1 MPHAFA
7 VWHKQV
13 KWPFMK
19 LLFFIISLAL
29 GQMLWVPG
37 AWSNEAISLLDDIG
51 APIGKHFSYLPEG
64 PVPISVDAART
75 AWASGRYQSADREM
89 LSFGIGA
96 QPVWLAFVA
105 NNPTAHALDR
115 EVLVE
120 VSWIDRI
127 DLYFVHQGEI
137 TNQARVGDRLPYA
150 ERPVDGR
157 YFIIPHEFKSGQTL
171 VLMRVETPDPM
182 VLPIYVTSPETI
194 QQRSIFEAYS
204 YGLLY
209 GSVLA
214 LLAYNLILF
223 ASLRQAR
230 YFFYSLYLFCFIAMN
245 LSYTGHGY
253 RWIWPENPVWQLWS
267 NPILMIVYAFSGQI
281 FATVFLESRR
291 HFPRAHRLIYI
302 IMALFFGLETTAIL
316 YGSHEAALL
325 IAFVLSLV
333 FPGIMLALGTASVV
347 RGISFAKYFL
357 IATLA
362 ATIGASITA
371 MTVWG
376 IVPYSV
382 LGYRAIEIGMV
393 IDATLLALALA
404 DQFRANLEQKN
415 HAEAIARIDPLTE
428 LNNRR
433 GFAELMAPAWVT
445 GLRHRRNMAV
455 VLFDLDHFKSF
466 NDTHGHAEGDKAL
479 RMVAKNLKNAAR
491 KGDIAARWGG
501 EEFMLFLPETTFSEG
516 ISVAERLRLSIR
528 SQRLNIQGEDVFVT
542 ASFGVAEHHGQS
554 GHVDELIALADKR
567 LYLAKKRGRDQVCAD

>member
-1 MPHAFA
+1 
-7 VWHKQV
+7 
-13 KWPFMK
+13 MK
-19 LLFFIISLAL
+19 SLLIIIGIAL
-29 GQMLWVPG
+29 SQMLWAPV
-37 AWSNEAISLLDDIG
+37 AWSNEAVNLLDDVG
-51 APIGKHFSYLPEG
+51 APIGKNFSYLPEG

-75 AWASGRYQSADREM
+75 AWASGRYQSTDREM

-105 NNPTAHALDR
+105 NNPTAHPLDR

-127 DLYFVHQGEI
+127 DLYFIHQGEI

-171 VLMRVETPDPM
+171 VLMRIETPDPM

-194 QQRSIFEAYS
+194 QQRSVFEAYS

-253 RWIWPENPVWQLWS
+253 RWIWPESPVWQLWS
-267 NPILMIVYAFSGQI
+267 NPILMIVYAFSGQV
-281 FATVFLESRR
+281 FATVFLDSRR

-333 FPGIMLALGTASVV
+333 FPVIMLALGTASVI

-371 MTVWG
+371 VTVWG

-382 LGYRAIEIGMV
+382 LGYRAVEIGMV

-433 GFAELMAPAWVT
+433 GFSELMAPAWIT
-445 GLRHRRNMAV
+445 GLRHSRTMAV

-479 RMVAKNLKNAAR
+479 RMVATNLKNAAR

-554 GHVDELIALADKR
+554 GHIDDLIALADKR